1 MLKVT
6 LHRLTYHD
14 WADYRELV
22 IQETCLLNVASL
34 EGDLQTR
41 AAHAEPHTV
50 HVDVVGLSIA
60 LSTGVIG
67 GQLLSERGGSTRVLE
82 DCRERDREWK

>member
-50 HVDVVGLSIA
+50 HVDVVGSGVA
-60 LSTGVIG
+60 LSTGVIWWELFHEG
-67 GQLLSERGGSTRVLE
+67 GGSARVFE
-82 DCRERDREWK
+82 DCKEE